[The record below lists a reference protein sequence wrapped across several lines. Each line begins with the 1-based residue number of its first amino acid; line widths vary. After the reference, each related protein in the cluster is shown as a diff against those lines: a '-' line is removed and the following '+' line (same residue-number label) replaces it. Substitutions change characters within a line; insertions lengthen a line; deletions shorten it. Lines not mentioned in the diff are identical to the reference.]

1 MSQNGATKT
10 LAEFAAQ
17 LEYEKIP
24 NNILKYLKLLF
35 LDGIGCCI
43 HGNTLEWTKTLKEV
57 VTNEEDVKECSLIG
71 TNIKTSLLNAVL
83 INSTAGHGFESDDIH
98 RESILHPNSIIV
110 PVAINVSEKIG
121 NTNGKKFLTSVVAGY
136 EVSTRIG
143 SAAGTELLL
152 RGFHPQGTH
161 GTIAAAITAG
171 KLMNFNTKQM
181 TNAIGI
187 AGSLGAGLM
196 AAQEGAMVKRLH
208 SGRAAQAGVLAAELS
223 AKNFTGIQNI
233 VEANYGGF
241 LSSFSGK
248 NDFAR
253 STRNLFKEWECIN
266 TGIKPYASVTSI
278 HSALDCLKNIMEK
291 NNILAK
297 DIKNI
302 KAKIS
307 HPTYVHCAWNYKNH
321 NITSAQMNIYYG
333 LALIA
338 LEGELFVNQF
348 SKDKISSPE
357 ILNFMKKITAE
368 VDPKIEKLG
377 HKFRHMASVEVVTKD
392 NKKYSHTEKYRKG
405 SPENPL
411 TKEQILSKF
420 KSLAAYALDDEKI
433 EILRDKIESIELSN
447 SVNSWLNT
455 N

>member
-1 MSQNGATKT
+1 MNEDGATKS
-10 LAEFAAQ
+10 LAKFAVELEFN
-17 LEYEKIP
+17 KIP
-24 NNILKYLKLLF
+24 KNILNYLKLLF
-35 LDGIGCCI
+35 LDGVGCCV
-43 HGNTLEWTKTLKEV
+43 HGNTLEWTKTLREV
-57 VTNEEDVKECSLIG
+57 VTNKEDINQCSIIG
-71 TNIKTSLLNAVL
+71 TNKKTTLLNAVL

-110 PVAINVSEKIG
+110 PVSINVAEKIG
-121 NTNGKKFLTSVVAGY
+121 NINGKKFLTSVVAGY
-136 EVSTRIG
+136 EVATRIG

-171 KLMNFNTKQM
+171 KLMDFSTDQM
-181 TNAIGI
+181 VHAIGI

-208 SGRAAQAGVLAAELS
+208 SGRAAQAGVLAAQLS

-233 VEANYGGF
+233 VEADYGGF

-248 NDFAR
+248 NDFNR
-253 STRNLFKEWECIN
+253 STRNLYKEWECMN

-278 HSALDCLKNIMEK
+278 HTALDCLKNIMEK
-291 NNILAK
+291 NNISVK
-297 DIKNI
+297 NIKNI

-348 SKDKISSPE
+348 SKDKISNPE

-368 VDPKIEKLG
+368 VDPKIESLG
-377 HKFRHMASVEVVTKD
+377 HEFRHMASIELTTND
-392 NKKYSHTEKYRKG
+392 NKKFSHTEKYRKG

-411 TKEQILSKF
+411 TKDQIISKF
-420 KSLAAYALDDEKI
+420 KTLVAYSYDDTKINTIKEKI
-433 EILRDKIESIELSN
+433 ENIELSN
-447 SVNSWLNT
+447 RIENLID
-455 N
+455 

>member
-1 MSQNGATKT
+1 MNEDGATKS
-10 LAEFAAQ
+10 LAKFAAE
-17 LEYEKIP
+17 LEFNKIP
-24 NNILKYLKLLF
+24 ENILNYLKLLF
-35 LDGIGCCI
+35 LDGVGCCI
-43 HGNTLEWTKTLKEV
+43 HGNTLEWTKTLEEV
-57 VTNEEDVKECSLIG
+57 VTNKENINQCSIIG
-71 TNIKTSLLNAVL
+71 TNKKTTLLNAVL

-98 RESILHPNSIIV
+98 RESILHPNSIVV
-110 PVAINVSEKIG
+110 PVSINIAEKMG
-121 NTNGKKFLTSVVAGY
+121 NINGKKFLTSVVAGY
-136 EVSTRIG
+136 EVATRIG

-171 KLMNFNTKQM
+171 KLMDFSTDQM
-181 TNAIGI
+181 VHAIGI

-208 SGRAAQAGVLAAELS
+208 SGRAAQAGVLAAQLS

-233 VEANYGGF
+233 VEADYGGF

-248 NDFAR
+248 NDFNR
-253 STRNLFKEWECIN
+253 SIRNLHKEWECMN

-278 HSALDCLKNIMEK
+278 HTALDCLKNIMEK
-291 NNILAK
+291 NNISVK
-297 DIKNI
+297 NIKNI

-348 SKDKISSPE
+348 SKDKISNPE

-368 VDPKIEKLG
+368 VDPKIESLG
-377 HKFRHMASVEVVTKD
+377 HEFRHMASIELTTND
-392 NKKYSHTEKYRKG
+392 NKKFNHTEKYRKG

-411 TKEQILSKF
+411 TKDQIISKF
-420 KSLAAYALDDEKI
+420 KSLASYSYDETQINNIREKI
-433 EILRDKIESIELSN
+433 DNIELSN
-447 SVNSWLNT
+447 NIENLIN
-455 N
+455 

>member
-1 MSQNGATKT
+1 MNEDGATKS
-10 LAEFAAQ
+10 LAKFAAE
-17 LEYEKIP
+17 LEFNKIP
-24 NNILKYLKLLF
+24 KNILNYLKLLF
-35 LDGIGCCI
+35 LDGVGCCI
-43 HGNTLEWTKTLKEV
+43 HGNTLEWTKTLEEV
-57 VTNEEDVKECSLIG
+57 VTNKEDYNQCSIIG
-71 TNIKTSLLNAVL
+71 TNKKTTLLNAVL

-98 RESILHPNSIIV
+98 RESILHPNSIVV
-110 PVAINVSEKIG
+110 PVSINVAEKMG
-121 NTNGKKFLTSVVAGY
+121 NINGKKFLTSVVAGY
-136 EVSTRIG
+136 EVATRIG

-171 KLMNFNTKQM
+171 KLMDFSTDQM
-181 TNAIGI
+181 VHAIGI

-208 SGRAAQAGVLAAELS
+208 SGRAAQAGVLAAQLS

-233 VEANYGGF
+233 VEADYGGF

-248 NDFAR
+248 NDFNR
-253 STRNLFKEWECIN
+253 SIRNLYKEWECMN

-278 HSALDCLKNIMEK
+278 HTALDCLKNIMEK
-291 NNILAK
+291 NNISVK
-297 DIKNI
+297 NIKNI

-348 SKDKISSPE
+348 SKDKISNPE

-368 VDPKIEKLG
+368 VDPKIESLG
-377 HKFRHMASVEVVTKD
+377 HEFRHMATVELTTND
-392 NKKYSHTEKYRKG
+392 NKKFNHTEKYRKG

-411 TKEQILSKF
+411 TKDQITSKF
-420 KSLAAYALDDEKI
+420 NSLASYSYDETQINKIKEKI
-433 EILRDKIESIELSN
+433 ENIELSN
-447 SVNSWLNT
+447 NIENLIN
-455 N
+455 

>member
-1 MSQNGATKT
+1 MNEDGATKS
-10 LAEFAAQ
+10 LAKFAAE
-17 LEYEKIP
+17 LEFNKIP
-24 NNILKYLKLLF
+24 ENILNYLKLLF
-35 LDGIGCCI
+35 LDGVGCCI
-43 HGNTLEWTKTLKEV
+43 HGNTLEWTKTLEEV
-57 VTNEEDVKECSLIG
+57 VTNKENINQCSIIG
-71 TNIKTSLLNAVL
+71 TNKKTTLLNAVL

-98 RESILHPNSIIV
+98 RESILHPNSIVV
-110 PVAINVSEKIG
+110 PVSINVAEKMG
-121 NTNGKKFLTSVVAGY
+121 NINGKKFLTSVVAGY
-136 EVSTRIG
+136 EVATRIG

-171 KLMNFNTKQM
+171 KLMDFSTDQM
-181 TNAIGI
+181 VHAIGI

-208 SGRAAQAGVLAAELS
+208 SGRAAQAGVLAAQLS

-233 VEANYGGF
+233 VEADYGGF

-248 NDFAR
+248 NDFNR
-253 STRNLFKEWECIN
+253 SIRNLHKEWECMN

-278 HSALDCLKNIMEK
+278 HTALDCLKNIMEK
-291 NNILAK
+291 NNISVK
-297 DIKNI
+297 NIKNI

-348 SKDKISSPE
+348 SKDKISNPK

-368 VDPKIEKLG
+368 VDPKIESLG
-377 HKFRHMASVEVVTKD
+377 HEFRHMASIELTTND
-392 NKKYSHTEKYRKG
+392 NKKFNHTEKYRKG

-411 TKEQILSKF
+411 TKDQIISKF
-420 KSLAAYALDDEKI
+420 KSLASYSYDETQINNIREKI
-433 EILRDKIESIELSN
+433 DNIELSN
-447 SVNSWLNT
+447 NIENLIN
-455 N
+455 

>member
-1 MSQNGATKT
+1 MNEDGATKT
-10 LAEFAAQ
+10 LAKFAVQ
-17 LEYEKIP
+17 LEFEKIP
-24 NNILKYLKLLF
+24 ENILDYLKLLF
-35 LDGIGCCI
+35 LDGVGCCI
-43 HGNTLEWTKTLKEV
+43 HGNTLQWTKTLRDV
-57 VTNEEDVKECSLIG
+57 VTNKEDIKQCSIIG
-71 TNIKTSLLNAVL
+71 TNKKTTLLNAVL

-110 PVAINVSEKIG
+110 PVSINVAEKIG
-121 NTNGKKFLTSVVAGY
+121 NINGKKFLTSIVAGY
-136 EVSTRIG
+136 EVATRIG

-161 GTIAAAITAG
+161 GTIAATITAG
-171 KLMNFNTKQM
+171 KLMDFNTDQM
-181 TNAIGI
+181 VHAIGI

-208 SGRAAQAGVLAAELS
+208 SGRAAQAGVLAAQLS
-223 AKNFTGIQNI
+223 AKKFTGIQNI
-233 VEANYGGF
+233 VEADYGGF

-248 NDFAR
+248 NDFTR
-253 STRNLFKEWECIN
+253 STRNLYKEWECMN

-278 HSALDCLKNIMEK
+278 HTALDCLKNIMKK

-307 HPTYVHCAWNYKNH
+307 HPTYVHCAWNYENH

-348 SKDKISSPE
+348 SKDKISNPE

-368 VDPKIEKLG
+368 VDPKIESLG
-377 HKFRHMASVEVVTKD
+377 HEFRHMASIELTTDD
-392 NKKYSHTEKYRKG
+392 NKKFNHTEKYRKG

-411 TKEQILSKF
+411 TKDQILSKF
-420 KSLAAYALDDEKI
+420 KSFATYSYDEDKINKIKEKI
-433 EILRDKIESIELSN
+433 ENIELSN
-447 SVNSWLNT
+447 SIENLIN
-455 N
+455 

>member
-1 MSQNGATKT
+1 MNEDGATKS
-10 LAEFAAQ
+10 LAKFAAE
-17 LEYEKIP
+17 LEFNKIP
-24 NNILKYLKLLF
+24 ENILNYLKLLF
-35 LDGIGCCI
+35 LDGVGCCI
-43 HGNTLEWTKTLKEV
+43 HGNTLEWTKTLEEV
-57 VTNEEDVKECSLIG
+57 VTNKEDNNQCSIIG
-71 TNIKTSLLNAVL
+71 THKKTTLLNAVL

-98 RESILHPNSIIV
+98 RESILHPNSIVV
-110 PVAINVSEKIG
+110 PVSINVAEKIG
-121 NTNGKKFLTSVVAGY
+121 NINGKKFLTSVIAGY
-136 EVSTRIG
+136 EVATRIG

-171 KLMNFNTKQM
+171 KLMDLNTDQM
-181 TNAIGI
+181 VHAIGI

-208 SGRAAQAGVLAAELS
+208 SGRAAQAGVLAAQLS

-233 VEANYGGF
+233 VEADYGGF

-248 NDFAR
+248 NDFNR
-253 STRNLFKEWECIN
+253 SIRNLYKEWECMN

-278 HSALDCLKNIMEK
+278 HTALDCLKNIMEK
-291 NNILAK
+291 NNISVK
-297 DIKNI
+297 NIKNI

-348 SKDKISSPE
+348 SKDKISNPE

-368 VDPKIEKLG
+368 VDPKIESLG
-377 HKFRHMASVEVVTKD
+377 HEFRHMASIELTTND
-392 NKKYSHTEKYRKG
+392 NKKFNHTEKYRKG

-411 TKEQILSKF
+411 TKDQIISKF
-420 KSLAAYALDDEKI
+420 KSLASYSYDETQVSKIKEKI
-433 EILRDKIESIELSN
+433 ENIELSN
-447 SVNSWLNT
+447 NIENLIN
-455 N
+455 

>member
-1 MSQNGATKT
+1 MNEDGATKS
-10 LAEFAAQ
+10 LAKFAAE
-17 LEYEKIP
+17 LEFNKIP
-24 NNILKYLKLLF
+24 ENILNYLKLLF
-35 LDGIGCCI
+35 LDGVGCCI
-43 HGNTLEWTKTLKEV
+43 HGNTLEWTKTLEEV
-57 VTNEEDVKECSLIG
+57 VTNKEDYNQCSIIG
-71 TNIKTSLLNAVL
+71 TNKKTTLLNAVL

-98 RESILHPNSIIV
+98 RESILHPNSIVV
-110 PVAINVSEKIG
+110 PVSINVAEKIG
-121 NTNGKKFLTSVVAGY
+121 NINGKKFLTSVVAGY
-136 EVSTRIG
+136 EVATRIG

-171 KLMNFNTKQM
+171 KLMDFSTDQM
-181 TNAIGI
+181 VHAIGI

-208 SGRAAQAGVLAAELS
+208 SGRAAQAGVLAAQLS

-233 VEANYGGF
+233 VEADYGGF

-248 NDFAR
+248 NDFNR
-253 STRNLFKEWECIN
+253 SIRNLYKEWECMN

-278 HSALDCLKNIMEK
+278 HTALDCLKNIMEK
-291 NNILAK
+291 NNISVK
-297 DIKNI
+297 NIKNI

-307 HPTYVHCAWNYKNH
+307 HPTYVHCAWDYKNH

-348 SKDKISSPE
+348 SKDKISNPE

-368 VDPKIEKLG
+368 VDPKIESLG
-377 HKFRHMASVEVVTKD
+377 HEFRHMASIELTTND
-392 NKKYSHTEKYRKG
+392 NKKFNHTEKYRKG

-411 TKEQILSKF
+411 TKDQIISKF
-420 KSLAAYALDDEKI
+420 KSLASYSYDETQVSKIKEKI
-433 EILRDKIESIELSN
+433 ENIELSN
-447 SVNSWLNT
+447 NIENLIN
-455 N
+455 

>member
-1 MSQNGATKT
+1 MNEDGATKS
-10 LAEFAAQ
+10 LAKFAVELEFN
-17 LEYEKIP
+17 KIP
-24 NNILKYLKLLF
+24 ENILNYLKLLF
-35 LDGIGCCI
+35 LDGVGCCV
-43 HGNTLEWTKTLKEV
+43 HGNTLEWTKTLREV
-57 VTNEEDVKECSLIG
+57 VTNKEDINQCSIIG
-71 TNIKTSLLNAVL
+71 TNKKTTLLNAVL

-110 PVAINVSEKIG
+110 PVSINVAEKIG
-121 NTNGKKFLTSVVAGY
+121 NINGKKFLTSVVAGY
-136 EVSTRIG
+136 EVATRIG

-171 KLMNFNTKQM
+171 KLMDFSTDQM
-181 TNAIGI
+181 VHAIGI

-208 SGRAAQAGVLAAELS
+208 SGRAAQAGVLAAQLS

-233 VEANYGGF
+233 VEADYGGF

-248 NDFAR
+248 NDFNR
-253 STRNLFKEWECIN
+253 SIRNLYKEWECMN

-278 HSALDCLKNIMEK
+278 HTALDCLKNIMEK
-291 NNILAK
+291 NNISVK
-297 DIKNI
+297 NIKNI

-348 SKDKISSPE
+348 SKDKISNPE

-368 VDPKIEKLG
+368 VDPKIESLG
-377 HKFRHMASVEVVTKD
+377 HEFRHMASIELTTND
-392 NKKYSHTEKYRKG
+392 NKKFSHTEKYRKG

-411 TKEQILSKF
+411 TKDQIISKF
-420 KSLAAYALDDEKI
+420 KTLVAYSYDDTKINTIKEKI
-433 EILRDKIESIELSN
+433 ENIELSN
-447 SVNSWLNT
+447 RIENLID
-455 N
+455 

>member
-1 MSQNGATKT
+1 MNEDGATKS
-10 LAEFAAQ
+10 LAKFAAE
-17 LEYEKIP
+17 LEFNKIP
-24 NNILKYLKLLF
+24 ENILNYIKLLF
-35 LDGIGCCI
+35 LDGVGCCI
-43 HGNTLEWTKTLKEV
+43 HGNTLEWTKILEEV
-57 VTNEEDVKECSLIG
+57 VTNKKDYNQCSIIG
-71 TNIKTSLLNAVL
+71 TNKKTTLLNAVL

-98 RESILHPNSIIV
+98 RESILHPNSIVV
-110 PVAINVSEKIG
+110 PVSINVAEKMG
-121 NTNGKKFLTSVVAGY
+121 NINGKKFLTSVVAGY
-136 EVSTRIG
+136 EVATRIG

-171 KLMNFNTKQM
+171 KLMDFSTDQM
-181 TNAIGI
+181 VHAIGI

-208 SGRAAQAGVLAAELS
+208 SGRAAQAGVLAAQLS

-233 VEANYGGF
+233 VEADYGGF

-248 NDFAR
+248 NDFNR
-253 STRNLFKEWECIN
+253 SIRNLHKEWECMN

-278 HSALDCLKNIMEK
+278 HTALDCLKNIMEK
-291 NNILAK
+291 NNISVK
-297 DIKNI
+297 NIKNI

-348 SKDKISSPE
+348 SKDKISNPE

-368 VDPKIEKLG
+368 VDPKIESLG
-377 HKFRHMASVEVVTKD
+377 HEFRHMASIELTTND
-392 NKKYSHTEKYRKG
+392 NKKFNHTEKYRKG

-411 TKEQILSKF
+411 TKDQIISKF
-420 KSLAAYALDDEKI
+420 KSLASYSYDETQVSKIKEKI
-433 EILRDKIESIELSN
+433 ENIELSN
-447 SVNSWLNT
+447 NIENLIN
-455 N
+455 

>member
-1 MSQNGATKT
+1 MNEDGATKS
-10 LAEFAAQ
+10 LAKFAAE
-17 LEYEKIP
+17 LEFNKIP
-24 NNILKYLKLLF
+24 ENILNYLKLLF
-35 LDGIGCCI
+35 LDGVGCCI
-43 HGNTLEWTKTLKEV
+43 HGNTLEWTKTLEEV
-57 VTNEEDVKECSLIG
+57 VTNKEDYNQCSIIG
-71 TNIKTSLLNAVL
+71 TNKKTTLLNAVL

-98 RESILHPNSIIV
+98 RESILHPNSIVV
-110 PVAINVSEKIG
+110 PVSINVAEKIG
-121 NTNGKKFLTSVVAGY
+121 NINGKKFLTSVVAGY
-136 EVSTRIG
+136 EVATRIG

-171 KLMNFNTKQM
+171 KLMDFSTDQM
-181 TNAIGI
+181 VHAIGI

-208 SGRAAQAGVLAAELS
+208 SGRAAQAGVLAAQLS

-233 VEANYGGF
+233 VEADYGGF

-248 NDFAR
+248 NDFNR
-253 STRNLFKEWECIN
+253 SIRNLYKEWECMN

-278 HSALDCLKNIMEK
+278 HTALDCLKNIMKK
-291 NNILAK
+291 NNISVK
-297 DIKNI
+297 NIKNI

-348 SKDKISSPE
+348 SKDKISNPK

-368 VDPKIEKLG
+368 VDPKIESLG
-377 HKFRHMASVEVVTKD
+377 HEFRHMASIELTTND
-392 NKKYSHTEKYRKG
+392 NKKFNHTEKYRKG

-411 TKEQILSKF
+411 TKDQIISKF
-420 KSLAAYALDDEKI
+420 KSLASYSYDKTQVSKIKEKI
-433 EILRDKIESIELSN
+433 ENIELSN
-447 SVNSWLNT
+447 NIENLIN
-455 N
+455 

>member
-1 MSQNGATKT
+1 MNEDGATKS
-10 LAEFAAQ
+10 LAKFAAE
-17 LEYEKIP
+17 LEFNKIP
-24 NNILKYLKLLF
+24 ENILNYLKLLF
-35 LDGIGCCI
+35 LDGVGCCI
-43 HGNTLEWTKTLKEV
+43 HGNTLEWTKTLEEV
-57 VTNEEDVKECSLIG
+57 VTNKEDNNQCSIIG
-71 TNIKTSLLNAVL
+71 THKKTTLLNAVL

-98 RESILHPNSIIV
+98 RESILHPNSIVV
-110 PVAINVSEKIG
+110 PVSINVAEKIG
-121 NTNGKKFLTSVVAGY
+121 NINGKKFLTSVVAGY
-136 EVSTRIG
+136 EVATRIG

-171 KLMNFNTKQM
+171 KLMDFSTDQM
-181 TNAIGI
+181 VHAIGI

-208 SGRAAQAGVLAAELS
+208 SGRAAQAGVLAAQLS

-233 VEANYGGF
+233 VEADYGGF

-248 NDFAR
+248 NDFNR
-253 STRNLFKEWECIN
+253 SIRSLYKEWECMN

-278 HSALDCLKNIMEK
+278 HTALDCLKNIMEK
-291 NNILAK
+291 NNISVK
-297 DIKNI
+297 NIKNI

-348 SKDKISSPE
+348 SKDKISNPE

-368 VDPKIEKLG
+368 VDPKIESLG
-377 HKFRHMASVEVVTKD
+377 HEFRHMASIELTTND
-392 NKKYSHTEKYRKG
+392 NKKFNHTEKYRKG

-411 TKEQILSKF
+411 TKDQIISKF
-420 KSLAAYALDDEKI
+420 KSLASYSYDETQVSKIKEKI
-433 EILRDKIESIELSN
+433 ENIELSN
-447 SVNSWLNT
+447 NIENLIN
-455 N
+455 

>member
-1 MSQNGATKT
+1 MNEDGATKS
-10 LAEFAAQ
+10 LAKFAAE
-17 LEYEKIP
+17 LEFNKIP
-24 NNILKYLKLLF
+24 ENILNYLKLLF
-35 LDGIGCCI
+35 LDGVGCCI
-43 HGNTLEWTKTLKEV
+43 HGNTLEWTKTLREV
-57 VTNEEDVKECSLIG
+57 VTNKEDINQCSIIG
-71 TNIKTSLLNAVL
+71 TNKKTTLLNAVL

-110 PVAINVSEKIG
+110 PVSINVAEKIG
-121 NTNGKKFLTSVVAGY
+121 NINGKKFLTSVVAGY
-136 EVSTRIG
+136 EVATRIG

-171 KLMNFNTKQM
+171 KLLDFSTAQM
-181 TNAIGI
+181 VHAIGI

-208 SGRAAQAGVLAAELS
+208 SGRAAQAGVLAAQLS

-233 VEANYGGF
+233 VEADYGGF

-248 NDFAR
+248 NDFNR
-253 STRNLFKEWECIN
+253 SIRNLYKEWECMN

-278 HSALDCLKNIMEK
+278 HTALDCLKNIMEK
-291 NNILAK
+291 NNISVK
-297 DIKNI
+297 NIKNI

-348 SKDKISSPE
+348 SKDKISNPE
-357 ILNFMKKITAE
+357 ILNFIKKITAE
-368 VDPKIEKLG
+368 VDPKIESLG
-377 HKFRHMASVEVVTKD
+377 HEFRHMASIELTTND
-392 NKKYSHTEKYRKG
+392 NKKFNHTEKYRKG

-411 TKEQILSKF
+411 TKDQIISKF
-420 KSLAAYALDDEKI
+420 KSLASYSYDKTKINKIKEKL
-433 EILRDKIESIELSN
+433 ENIELSN
-447 SVNSWLNT
+447 NIENLIN
-455 N
+455 

>member
-1 MSQNGATKT
+1 MNEDGATKS
-10 LAEFAAQ
+10 LAKFAAE
-17 LEYEKIP
+17 LEFNKIP
-24 NNILKYLKLLF
+24 ENILNYLKLLF
-35 LDGIGCCI
+35 LDGVGCCI
-43 HGNTLEWTKTLKEV
+43 HGNTLEWTKTLEEV
-57 VTNEEDVKECSLIG
+57 VTNKEDNNQCSIIG
-71 TNIKTSLLNAVL
+71 THKKTTLLNAVL

-98 RESILHPNSIIV
+98 RESILHPNSIVV
-110 PVAINVSEKIG
+110 PVSINVAEKIG
-121 NTNGKKFLTSVVAGY
+121 NINGKKFLTSVVAGY
-136 EVSTRIG
+136 EVATRIG

-171 KLMNFNTKQM
+171 KLMDLNTDQM
-181 TNAIGI
+181 VHAIGI

-208 SGRAAQAGVLAAELS
+208 SGRAAQAGVLAAQLS

-233 VEANYGGF
+233 VEADYGGF

-248 NDFAR
+248 NDFNR
-253 STRNLFKEWECIN
+253 SIRNLYKEWECMN

-278 HSALDCLKNIMEK
+278 HTALDCLKNIMEK
-291 NNILAK
+291 NNISVK
-297 DIKNI
+297 NIKNI

-307 HPTYVHCAWNYKNH
+307 HPTYVHCAWDYKNH

-348 SKDKISSPE
+348 SKDKISNPE

-368 VDPKIEKLG
+368 VDPKIESLG
-377 HKFRHMASVEVVTKD
+377 HEFRHMASIELTTND
-392 NKKYSHTEKYRKG
+392 NKRFNHTEKYRKG

-411 TKEQILSKF
+411 TKDQIISKF
-420 KSLAAYALDDEKI
+420 KSLASYSYDETQVSKIKEKI
-433 EILRDKIESIELSN
+433 ENIELSN
-447 SVNSWLNT
+447 NIENLIN
-455 N
+455 

>member
-1 MSQNGATKT
+1 MNEDGATKT
-10 LAEFAAQ
+10 LAKFAVQ
-17 LEYEKIP
+17 LEFEKIP
-24 NNILKYLKLLF
+24 ENILDYLKLLF
-35 LDGIGCCI
+35 LDGVGCCI
-43 HGNTLEWTKTLKEV
+43 HGNTLQWTKTLRDV
-57 VTNEEDVKECSLIG
+57 VTNKEDIKQCSIIG
-71 TNIKTSLLNAVL
+71 TNKKTTLLNAVL

-110 PVAINVSEKIG
+110 PVSINVAEKIG
-121 NTNGKKFLTSVVAGY
+121 NINGKKFLTSIVAGY
-136 EVSTRIG
+136 EVATRIG

-161 GTIAAAITAG
+161 GTIAATITAG
-171 KLMNFNTKQM
+171 KLMDFNTDQM
-181 TNAIGI
+181 VHAIGI

-208 SGRAAQAGVLAAELS
+208 SGRAAQAGVLAAQLS
-223 AKNFTGIQNI
+223 AKKFTGIQNI
-233 VEANYGGF
+233 VEADYGGF

-248 NDFAR
+248 NDFTR
-253 STRNLFKEWECIN
+253 STRNLYKEWECMN

-278 HSALDCLKNIMEK
+278 HTALDCLKNIMKK

-307 HPTYVHCAWNYKNH
+307 HPTYVHCAWNYENH

-348 SKDKISSPE
+348 SKDKISNPE

-368 VDPKIEKLG
+368 VDPKIESLG
-377 HKFRHMASVEVVTKD
+377 HEFRHMASIELTTDD
-392 NKKYSHTEKYRKG
+392 NKKFNHTEKYRKG

-411 TKEQILSKF
+411 TKDQILAKF
-420 KSLAAYALDDEKI
+420 KSFATYSYDEDKINKIKEKI
-433 EILRDKIESIELSN
+433 ENIELSN
-447 SVNSWLNT
+447 SIENLIS
-455 N
+455 

>member
-1 MSQNGATKT
+1 MNEDGATKS
-10 LAEFAAQ
+10 LAKFAAE
-17 LEYEKIP
+17 LEFNKIP
-24 NNILKYLKLLF
+24 KNILNYLKLLF
-35 LDGIGCCI
+35 LDGVGCCI
-43 HGNTLEWTKTLKEV
+43 HGNTLEWTKTLEEV
-57 VTNEEDVKECSLIG
+57 VTNKEDNNQCSIIG
-71 TNIKTSLLNAVL
+71 THKKTTLLNAVL

-98 RESILHPNSIIV
+98 RESILHPNSIVV
-110 PVAINVSEKIG
+110 PVSINVAEKIG
-121 NTNGKKFLTSVVAGY
+121 NINGKKFLTSVVAGY
-136 EVSTRIG
+136 EVATRIG

-171 KLMNFNTKQM
+171 KLMDLNTDQM
-181 TNAIGI
+181 VHAIGI

-208 SGRAAQAGVLAAELS
+208 SGRAAQAGVLAAQLS

-233 VEANYGGF
+233 VEADYGGF

-248 NDFAR
+248 NDFNR
-253 STRNLFKEWECIN
+253 SIRSLYKEWECMN

-278 HSALDCLKNIMEK
+278 HTALDCLKNIMEK
-291 NNILAK
+291 NNISVK
-297 DIKNI
+297 NIKNI

-348 SKDKISSPE
+348 SKDKISNPE

-368 VDPKIEKLG
+368 VDPKIESLG
-377 HKFRHMASVEVVTKD
+377 HEFRHMATVELTTND
-392 NKKYSHTEKYRKG
+392 NKKFNHTEKYRKG

-411 TKEQILSKF
+411 TKDQIISKF
-420 KSLAAYALDDEKI
+420 KSLASYSYDETQVSKIKEKI
-433 EILRDKIESIELSN
+433 ENIELSN
-447 SVNSWLNT
+447 NIENLIN
-455 N
+455 

>member
-1 MSQNGATKT
+1 MNEDGATKS
-10 LAEFAAQ
+10 LAKFAAE
-17 LEYEKIP
+17 LEFNKIP
-24 NNILKYLKLLF
+24 ENILNYLKLLF
-35 LDGIGCCI
+35 LDGVGCCI
-43 HGNTLEWTKTLKEV
+43 HGNTLEWTKTLEEV
-57 VTNEEDVKECSLIG
+57 VTNKEDYNQCSIIG
-71 TNIKTSLLNAVL
+71 TNKKTTLLNAVL

-98 RESILHPNSIIV
+98 RESILHPNSIVV
-110 PVAINVSEKIG
+110 PVSINVAEKMG
-121 NTNGKKFLTSVVAGY
+121 NINGKKFLTSVVAGY
-136 EVSTRIG
+136 EVATRIG

-171 KLMNFNTKQM
+171 KLMDFSTDQM
-181 TNAIGI
+181 VHAIGI

-208 SGRAAQAGVLAAELS
+208 SGRAAQAGVLAAQLS

-233 VEANYGGF
+233 VEADYGGF

-248 NDFAR
+248 NDFNR
-253 STRNLFKEWECIN
+253 SIRNLYKEWECMN

-278 HSALDCLKNIMEK
+278 HTALDCLKNIMEK
-291 NNILAK
+291 NNISVK
-297 DIKNI
+297 NIKNI

-348 SKDKISSPE
+348 SKDKISNPK

-368 VDPKIEKLG
+368 VDPKIESLG
-377 HKFRHMASVEVVTKD
+377 HEFRHMASIELTTND
-392 NKKYSHTEKYRKG
+392 NKKFNHTEKYRKG

-411 TKEQILSKF
+411 TKDQIISKF
-420 KSLAAYALDDEKI
+420 KSLASYSYDKTQVNKIKEKI
-433 EILRDKIESIELSN
+433 ENIELSN
-447 SVNSWLNT
+447 NIENLIN
-455 N
+455 

>member
-1 MSQNGATKT
+1 MNEDGATKS
-10 LAEFAAQ
+10 LAKFAAE
-17 LEYEKIP
+17 LEFNKIP
-24 NNILKYLKLLF
+24 ENILNYLKLLF
-35 LDGIGCCI
+35 LDGVGCCI
-43 HGNTLEWTKTLKEV
+43 HGNTLEWTKTLEEV
-57 VTNEEDVKECSLIG
+57 VTNKEDINQCSIIG
-71 TNIKTSLLNAVL
+71 TNKKTTLLNAVL

-98 RESILHPNSIIV
+98 RESILHPNSIVV
-110 PVAINVSEKIG
+110 PVSINIAEKMG
-121 NTNGKKFLTSVVAGY
+121 NINGKKFLTSVVAGY
-136 EVSTRIG
+136 EVATRIG

-171 KLMNFNTKQM
+171 KLMDFSTDQM
-181 TNAIGI
+181 VHAIGI

-208 SGRAAQAGVLAAELS
+208 SGRAAQAGVLAAQLS

-233 VEANYGGF
+233 VEADYGGF

-248 NDFAR
+248 NDFNR
-253 STRNLFKEWECIN
+253 SIRNLYKEWECMN

-278 HSALDCLKNIMEK
+278 HTALDCLKNIMEK
-291 NNILAK
+291 NNISVK
-297 DIKNI
+297 NIKNI

-348 SKDKISSPE
+348 SKDKISNPE

-368 VDPKIEKLG
+368 VDPKIESLG
-377 HKFRHMASVEVVTKD
+377 HEFRHMASIELTTND
-392 NKKYSHTEKYRKG
+392 NKKFNHTEKYRKG

-411 TKEQILSKF
+411 TKDQIISKF
-420 KSLAAYALDDEKI
+420 NSLASYSYDETQINKIKEKI
-433 EILRDKIESIELSN
+433 ENIELSN
-447 SVNSWLNT
+447 NIENLIN
-455 N
+455 

>member
-1 MSQNGATKT
+1 MNEDGATKS
-10 LAEFAAQ
+10 LAKFAAE
-17 LEYEKIP
+17 LEFNKIP
-24 NNILKYLKLLF
+24 ENILNYLKLLF
-35 LDGIGCCI
+35 LDGVGCCI
-43 HGNTLEWTKTLKEV
+43 HGNTLEWTKTLEEV
-57 VTNEEDVKECSLIG
+57 VTNKEDNNQCSIIG
-71 TNIKTSLLNAVL
+71 TNKKTTLLNAVL

-98 RESILHPNSIIV
+98 RESILHPNSIVV
-110 PVAINVSEKIG
+110 PVSINVAEKMG
-121 NTNGKKFLTSVVAGY
+121 NINGKKFLTSVVAGY
-136 EVSTRIG
+136 EVATRIG

-171 KLMNFNTKQM
+171 KLMDLNTDQM
-181 TNAIGI
+181 VHAIGI

-208 SGRAAQAGVLAAELS
+208 SGRAAQAGVLAAQLS

-233 VEANYGGF
+233 VEADYGGF

-248 NDFAR
+248 NDFNR
-253 STRNLFKEWECIN
+253 SIRNLYKEWECMN

-278 HSALDCLKNIMEK
+278 HTALDCLKNIMEK
-291 NNILAK
+291 NNISVK
-297 DIKNI
+297 NIKNI

-348 SKDKISSPE
+348 SKDRISNPE

-368 VDPKIEKLG
+368 VDPKIESLG
-377 HKFRHMASVEVVTKD
+377 HEFRHMASIELTTND
-392 NKKYSHTEKYRKG
+392 NKKFNHTEKYRKG

-411 TKEQILSKF
+411 TKDQIISKF
-420 KSLAAYALDDEKI
+420 KSLASYSYDETQVSKIKEKI
-433 EILRDKIESIELSN
+433 ENIELSN
-447 SVNSWLNT
+447 NIENLIN
-455 N
+455 

>member
-1 MSQNGATKT
+1 MNEDGATKS
-10 LAEFAAQ
+10 LAKFAAE
-17 LEYEKIP
+17 LEFNKIP
-24 NNILKYLKLLF
+24 ENILNYLKLLF
-35 LDGIGCCI
+35 LDGVGCCI
-43 HGNTLEWTKTLKEV
+43 HGNTLEWTKTLEEV
-57 VTNEEDVKECSLIG
+57 VTNKEDYNQCSIIG
-71 TNIKTSLLNAVL
+71 TNKKTTLLNAVL

-98 RESILHPNSIIV
+98 RESILHPNSIVV
-110 PVAINVSEKIG
+110 PVSINVAEKMG
-121 NTNGKKFLTSVVAGY
+121 NINGKKFLTSVVAGY
-136 EVSTRIG
+136 EVATRIG

-171 KLMNFNTKQM
+171 KLMDFSTDQM
-181 TNAIGI
+181 VHAIGI

-208 SGRAAQAGVLAAELS
+208 SGRAAQAGVLAAQLS

-233 VEANYGGF
+233 IEADYGGF

-248 NDFAR
+248 NDFNR
-253 STRNLFKEWECIN
+253 SIRNLYKEWECMN

-278 HSALDCLKNIMEK
+278 HTALDCLKNIMEK
-291 NNILAK
+291 NNISVK
-297 DIKNI
+297 NIKNI

-348 SKDKISSPE
+348 SKDKISNPE

-368 VDPKIEKLG
+368 VDPKIESLG
-377 HKFRHMASVEVVTKD
+377 HEFRHMASIELTTND
-392 NKKYSHTEKYRKG
+392 NKKFNHTEKYRKG

-411 TKEQILSKF
+411 TKDQIISKF
-420 KSLAAYALDDEKI
+420 KSLASYSYDENQVSKIKEKI
-433 EILRDKIESIELSN
+433 ENIELSN
-447 SVNSWLNT
+447 NIENLIN
-455 N
+455 

>member
-1 MSQNGATKT
+1 MNEDGATKS
-10 LAEFAAQ
+10 LAKFAAE
-17 LEYEKIP
+17 LEFNKIP
-24 NNILKYLKLLF
+24 ENILNYLKLLF
-35 LDGIGCCI
+35 LDGVGCCI
-43 HGNTLEWTKTLKEV
+43 HGNTLEWTKTLEEV
-57 VTNEEDVKECSLIG
+57 VTNKEDYNQCSIIG
-71 TNIKTSLLNAVL
+71 TNKKTTLLNAVL

-98 RESILHPNSIIV
+98 RESILHPNSIVV
-110 PVAINVSEKIG
+110 PVSINVAEKIG
-121 NTNGKKFLTSVVAGY
+121 NINGKKFLTSVVAGY
-136 EVSTRIG
+136 EVATRIG

-171 KLMNFNTKQM
+171 KLMDLNTDQM
-181 TNAIGI
+181 VHAIGI

-208 SGRAAQAGVLAAELS
+208 SGRAAQAGVLAAQLS

-233 VEANYGGF
+233 VEADYGGF

-248 NDFAR
+248 NDFNR
-253 STRNLFKEWECIN
+253 SIRNLYKEWECMN

-278 HSALDCLKNIMEK
+278 HTALDCLKNIMEK
-291 NNILAK
+291 NNISVK
-297 DIKNI
+297 NIKNI

-348 SKDKISSPE
+348 SKDKISNPE

-368 VDPKIEKLG
+368 VDPKIESLG
-377 HKFRHMASVEVVTKD
+377 HEFRHMASIELTTND
-392 NKKYSHTEKYRKG
+392 NKKFNHTEKYRKG

-411 TKEQILSKF
+411 TKDQIISKF
-420 KSLAAYALDDEKI
+420 KSLASYSYDETQVSKIKEKI
-433 EILRDKIESIELSN
+433 ENIELSN
-447 SVNSWLNT
+447 NIENLIN
-455 N
+455 

>member
-1 MSQNGATKT
+1 MNEDGATKS
-10 LAEFAAQ
+10 LAKFAAE
-17 LEYEKIP
+17 LEFNKIP
-24 NNILKYLKLLF
+24 ENILNYLKLLF

-43 HGNTLEWTKTLKEV
+43 HGNTLEWTKILEEV
-57 VTNEEDVKECSLIG
+57 VTNKEDNNQCSIIG
-71 TNIKTSLLNAVL
+71 TNKKTTLLNAVL

-98 RESILHPNSIIV
+98 RESILHPNSIVV
-110 PVAINVSEKIG
+110 PVSINVAEKIG
-121 NTNGKKFLTSVVAGY
+121 NINGKKFLTSVVAGY
-136 EVSTRIG
+136 EVATRIG

-171 KLMNFNTKQM
+171 KLMDFSTDQM
-181 TNAIGI
+181 VHAIGI

-208 SGRAAQAGVLAAELS
+208 SGRAAQAGVLAAQLS

-233 VEANYGGF
+233 VEADYGGF

-248 NDFAR
+248 NDFNR
-253 STRNLFKEWECIN
+253 SIRNLHKEWECMN

-278 HSALDCLKNIMEK
+278 HTALDCLKNIMEK
-291 NNILAK
+291 NNISVK
-297 DIKNI
+297 NIKNI

-348 SKDKISSPE
+348 SKDKISNPE

-368 VDPKIEKLG
+368 VDPKIESLG
-377 HKFRHMASVEVVTKD
+377 HEFRHMASIELTTND
-392 NKKYSHTEKYRKG
+392 NKKFSHTEKYRKG

-411 TKEQILSKF
+411 TKDQIISKF
-420 KSLAAYALDDEKI
+420 KSLHHTLTMKLRSIRLKKI
-433 EILRDKIESIELSN
+433 ENRIIE
-447 SVNSWLNT
+447 
-455 N
+455 

>member
-1 MSQNGATKT
+1 MNEDGATKS
-10 LAEFAAQ
+10 LAKFAAE
-17 LEYEKIP
+17 LEFNKIP
-24 NNILKYLKLLF
+24 ENILNYLKLLF
-35 LDGIGCCI
+35 LDGVGCCI
-43 HGNTLEWTKTLKEV
+43 HGNTLEWTKTLEEV
-57 VTNEEDVKECSLIG
+57 VTNKEDYNQCSIIG
-71 TNIKTSLLNAVL
+71 TNKKTTLLNAVL

-110 PVAINVSEKIG
+110 PVSINVAEKIG
-121 NTNGKKFLTSVVAGY
+121 NINGKKFLTSVVAGY
-136 EVSTRIG
+136 EVATRIG

-171 KLMNFNTKQM
+171 KLMDFSTDQM
-181 TNAIGI
+181 VHAIGI

-208 SGRAAQAGVLAAELS
+208 SGRAAQAGVLAAQLS

-233 VEANYGGF
+233 VEADYGGF

-248 NDFAR
+248 NDFNR
-253 STRNLFKEWECIN
+253 SIRNLHKEWECMN

-278 HSALDCLKNIMEK
+278 HTALDCLKNIMEK
-291 NNILAK
+291 NNISVK
-297 DIKNI
+297 NIKNI

-348 SKDKISSPE
+348 SKDKISNPE

-368 VDPKIEKLG
+368 VDPKIESLG
-377 HKFRHMASVEVVTKD
+377 HEFRHMASIELTTND
-392 NKKYSHTEKYRKG
+392 NKKFNHTEKYRKG

-411 TKEQILSKF
+411 TKDQIISKF
-420 KSLAAYALDDEKI
+420 KSLASYSYDETQVSKIKEKI
-433 EILRDKIESIELSN
+433 DNIELSN
-447 SVNSWLNT
+447 NIENLIN
-455 N
+455 

>member
-1 MSQNGATKT
+1 MNEDGATKS
-10 LAEFAAQ
+10 LAKFAAE
-17 LEYEKIP
+17 LEFNKIP
-24 NNILKYLKLLF
+24 ENILNYLKLLF
-35 LDGIGCCI
+35 LDGVGCCI
-43 HGNTLEWTKTLKEV
+43 HGNTLEWTKTLEEV
-57 VTNEEDVKECSLIG
+57 VTNKEDYNQCSIIG
-71 TNIKTSLLNAVL
+71 TNKKTTLLNAVL

-98 RESILHPNSIIV
+98 RESILHPNSIVV
-110 PVAINVSEKIG
+110 PVSINVAEKMG
-121 NTNGKKFLTSVVAGY
+121 NINGKKFLTSVVAGY
-136 EVSTRIG
+136 EVATRIG

-171 KLMNFNTKQM
+171 KLMDFSTDQM
-181 TNAIGI
+181 VHAIGI

-208 SGRAAQAGVLAAELS
+208 SGRAAQAGVLAAQLS

-233 VEANYGGF
+233 VEADYGGF

-248 NDFAR
+248 NDFNR
-253 STRNLFKEWECIN
+253 SIRNLYKEWECMN

-278 HSALDCLKNIMEK
+278 HTALDCLKNIMEK
-291 NNILAK
+291 NNISVK
-297 DIKNI
+297 NIKNI

-348 SKDKISSPE
+348 SKDKISNPE

-368 VDPKIEKLG
+368 VDPKIESLG
-377 HKFRHMASVEVVTKD
+377 HEFRHMATVELTTND
-392 NKKYSHTEKYRKG
+392 NKKFNHTEKYRKG

-411 TKEQILSKF
+411 TKDQIISKF
-420 KSLAAYALDDEKI
+420 KSLASYSYDETQVSKIKEKI
-433 EILRDKIESIELSN
+433 ENIELSN
-447 SVNSWLNT
+447 NIENLIN
-455 N
+455 

>member
-1 MSQNGATKT
+1 MNEDGATKS
-10 LAEFAAQ
+10 LAKFAAE
-17 LEYEKIP
+17 LEFNKIP
-24 NNILKYLKLLF
+24 ENILNYLKLLF
-35 LDGIGCCI
+35 LDGVGCCI
-43 HGNTLEWTKTLKEV
+43 HGNTLEWTKTLEEV
-57 VTNEEDVKECSLIG
+57 VTNKEDINQCSIIG
-71 TNIKTSLLNAVL
+71 TNKKTTLLNAVL

-98 RESILHPNSIIV
+98 RESILHPNSIVV
-110 PVAINVSEKIG
+110 PVSINIAEKMG
-121 NTNGKKFLTSVVAGY
+121 NINGKKFLTSVVAGY
-136 EVSTRIG
+136 EVATRIG

-171 KLMNFNTKQM
+171 KLMDFSTDQM
-181 TNAIGI
+181 VHAIGI

-208 SGRAAQAGVLAAELS
+208 SGRAAQAGVLAAQLS

-233 VEANYGGF
+233 VEADYGGF

-248 NDFAR
+248 NDFNR
-253 STRNLFKEWECIN
+253 SIRNLYKEWECMN

-278 HSALDCLKNIMEK
+278 HTALDCLKNIMEK
-291 NNILAK
+291 NNISVK
-297 DIKNI
+297 NIKNI

-348 SKDKISSPE
+348 SKDKISNPE

-368 VDPKIEKLG
+368 VDPKIESLG
-377 HKFRHMASVEVVTKD
+377 HEFRHMASIELTTND
-392 NKKYSHTEKYRKG
+392 NKKFNHTEKYRKG

-411 TKEQILSKF
+411 TKDQIISKF
-420 KSLAAYALDDEKI
+420 KSLASYSYDETQINNIREKI
-433 EILRDKIESIELSN
+433 DNIELSN
-447 SVNSWLNT
+447 NIENLIN
-455 N
+455 

>member
-1 MSQNGATKT
+1 MNEDGATKT
-10 LAEFAAQ
+10 LAKFAAE
-17 LEYEKIP
+17 LEFNKIP
-24 NNILKYLKLLF
+24 ENILNYLKLLF
-35 LDGIGCCI
+35 LDGVGCCI
-43 HGNTLEWTKTLKEV
+43 HGNTLEWTKILEEV
-57 VTNEEDVKECSLIG
+57 VTNKEDYNQCSIIG
-71 TNIKTSLLNAVL
+71 TNKKTTLLNAVL

-98 RESILHPNSIIV
+98 RESILHPNSIVV
-110 PVAINVSEKIG
+110 PVSINVAEKMG
-121 NTNGKKFLTSVVAGY
+121 NINGKKFLTSVVAGY
-136 EVSTRIG
+136 EVATRIG

-171 KLMNFNTKQM
+171 KLMDFSTDQM
-181 TNAIGI
+181 VHAIGI

-208 SGRAAQAGVLAAELS
+208 SGRAAQAGVLAAQLS

-233 VEANYGGF
+233 VEADYGGF

-248 NDFAR
+248 NDFNR
-253 STRNLFKEWECIN
+253 SIRNLYKEWECMN

-278 HSALDCLKNIMEK
+278 HTALDCLKNIMKK
-291 NNILAK
+291 NNISVK
-297 DIKNI
+297 NIKNI

-348 SKDKISSPE
+348 SKDKISNPE

-368 VDPKIEKLG
+368 VDPKIESLG
-377 HKFRHMASVEVVTKD
+377 HEFRHMASIELTTND
-392 NKKYSHTEKYRKG
+392 NKKFNHTEKYRKG

-411 TKEQILSKF
+411 TKDQIISKF
-420 KSLAAYALDDEKI
+420 KSLASYSYDETQVSKIKEKI
-433 EILRDKIESIELSN
+433 ENIELSN
-447 SVNSWLNT
+447 NIENLIN
-455 N
+455 

>member
-1 MSQNGATKT
+1 MNEDGATKS
-10 LAEFAAQ
+10 LAKFAAE
-17 LEYEKIP
+17 LEFNKIP
-24 NNILKYLKLLF
+24 ENILNYLKLLF
-35 LDGIGCCI
+35 LDGVGCCI
-43 HGNTLEWTKTLKEV
+43 HGNTLEWTKTLEEV
-57 VTNEEDVKECSLIG
+57 VTNKEDYNQCSIIG
-71 TNIKTSLLNAVL
+71 TNKKTTLLNAVL

-98 RESILHPNSIIV
+98 RESILHPNSIVV
-110 PVAINVSEKIG
+110 PVSINVAEKMG
-121 NTNGKKFLTSVVAGY
+121 NINGKKFLTSVVAGY
-136 EVSTRIG
+136 EVATRIG

-171 KLMNFNTKQM
+171 KLMDFSTDQM
-181 TNAIGI
+181 VHAIGI

-208 SGRAAQAGVLAAELS
+208 SGRAAQAGVLAAQLS

-233 VEANYGGF
+233 VEADYGGF

-248 NDFAR
+248 NDFNR
-253 STRNLFKEWECIN
+253 SIRNLYKEWECMN

-278 HSALDCLKNIMEK
+278 HTALDCLKNIMEK
-291 NNILAK
+291 NNISVK
-297 DIKNI
+297 NIKNI

-348 SKDKISSPE
+348 SKDKISNPE

-368 VDPKIEKLG
+368 VDPKIESLG
-377 HKFRHMASVEVVTKD
+377 HEFRHMASIELTTND
-392 NKKYSHTEKYRKG
+392 NKKFNHTEKYRKG

-411 TKEQILSKF
+411 TKDQIISKF
-420 KSLAAYALDDEKI
+420 KSLASYSYDETQVSKIKEKI
-433 EILRDKIESIELSN
+433 DNIELSN
-447 SVNSWLNT
+447 NIENLIN
-455 N
+455 

>member
-1 MSQNGATKT
+1 MNEDGATKS
-10 LAEFAAQ
+10 LAKFAAE
-17 LEYEKIP
+17 LEFNKIP
-24 NNILKYLKLLF
+24 KNILNYLKLLF
-35 LDGIGCCI
+35 LDGVGCCI
-43 HGNTLEWTKTLKEV
+43 HGNTLEWTKTLEEV
-57 VTNEEDVKECSLIG
+57 VTNKEDYNQCSIIG
-71 TNIKTSLLNAVL
+71 TNKKTTLLNAVL

-98 RESILHPNSIIV
+98 RESILHPNSIVV
-110 PVAINVSEKIG
+110 PVSINVAEKMG
-121 NTNGKKFLTSVVAGY
+121 NINGKKFLTSVVAGY
-136 EVSTRIG
+136 EVATRIG

-171 KLMNFNTKQM
+171 KLMDFSTDQM
-181 TNAIGI
+181 VHAIGI

-208 SGRAAQAGVLAAELS
+208 SGRAAQAGVLAAQLS

-233 VEANYGGF
+233 VEADYGGF

-248 NDFAR
+248 NDFNR
-253 STRNLFKEWECIN
+253 SIRNLYKEWECMN

-278 HSALDCLKNIMEK
+278 HTALDCLKNIMEK
-291 NNILAK
+291 NNISVK
-297 DIKNI
+297 NIKNI

-348 SKDKISSPE
+348 SKDKISNPE

-368 VDPKIEKLG
+368 VDPKIESLG
-377 HKFRHMASVEVVTKD
+377 HEFRHMATVELTTND
-392 NKKYSHTEKYRKG
+392 NKKFNHTEKYRKG

-411 TKEQILSKF
+411 TKDQIISKF
-420 KSLAAYALDDEKI
+420 NSLASYSYDETQINKIKEKI
-433 EILRDKIESIELSN
+433 ENIELSN
-447 SVNSWLNT
+447 NIENLIN
-455 N
+455 

>member
-1 MSQNGATKT
+1 MNEDGATKS
-10 LAEFAAQ
+10 LAKFAAE
-17 LEYEKIP
+17 LEFNKIP
-24 NNILKYLKLLF
+24 ENILNYLKLLF
-35 LDGIGCCI
+35 LDGVGCCI
-43 HGNTLEWTKTLKEV
+43 HGNTLEWTKTLEEV
-57 VTNEEDVKECSLIG
+57 VTNKEDNNQCSIIG
-71 TNIKTSLLNAVL
+71 TNKKTTLLNAVL

-110 PVAINVSEKIG
+110 PVSINVAEKIG
-121 NTNGKKFLTSVVAGY
+121 NINGKKFLTSVVAGY
-136 EVSTRIG
+136 EVATRIG

-171 KLMNFNTKQM
+171 KLMDLSTDQM
-181 TNAIGI
+181 VHAIGI

-208 SGRAAQAGVLAAELS
+208 SGRAAQAGVLAAQLS

-233 VEANYGGF
+233 VEADYGGF

-248 NDFAR
+248 NDFNR
-253 STRNLFKEWECIN
+253 SIRNLYKEWECMN

-278 HSALDCLKNIMEK
+278 HTALDCLKNIMEK
-291 NNILAK
+291 NNISVK
-297 DIKNI
+297 NIKNI

-348 SKDKISSPE
+348 SKDKISNPE

-368 VDPKIEKLG
+368 VDPKIESLG
-377 HKFRHMASVEVVTKD
+377 HEFRHMASIELTTND
-392 NKKYSHTEKYRKG
+392 NKKFNHTEKYRKG

-411 TKEQILSKF
+411 TKDQIISKF
-420 KSLAAYALDDEKI
+420 KSLASYSYDETQVSKIKEKI
-433 EILRDKIESIELSN
+433 ENIELSN
-447 SVNSWLNT
+447 NIENLIN
-455 N
+455 

>member
-1 MSQNGATKT
+1 MNKDGATKS
-10 LAEFAAQ
+10 LAKFAAE
-17 LEYEKIP
+17 LEFNKIP
-24 NNILKYLKLLF
+24 ENILNYLKLLF
-35 LDGIGCCI
+35 LDGVGCCI
-43 HGNTLEWTKTLKEV
+43 HGNTLEWTKTLEEV
-57 VTNEEDVKECSLIG
+57 VTNKEDNNQCSIIG
-71 TNIKTSLLNAVL
+71 TNKKTTLLNAVL

-98 RESILHPNSIIV
+98 RESILHPNSIVV
-110 PVAINVSEKIG
+110 PVSINVAEKIG
-121 NTNGKKFLTSVVAGY
+121 NINGKKFLTSVVAGY
-136 EVSTRIG
+136 EVATRIG

-171 KLMNFNTKQM
+171 KLMDLNTDQM
-181 TNAIGI
+181 VHAIGI

-208 SGRAAQAGVLAAELS
+208 SGRAAQAGVLAAQLS

-233 VEANYGGF
+233 VEADYGGF

-248 NDFAR
+248 NDFNR
-253 STRNLFKEWECIN
+253 SIRNLYKEWECMN

-278 HSALDCLKNIMEK
+278 HTALDCLKNIMEK
-291 NNILAK
+291 NNISVK
-297 DIKNI
+297 NIKNI

-348 SKDKISSPE
+348 SKNKISNPE

-368 VDPKIEKLG
+368 VDPKIESLG
-377 HKFRHMASVEVVTKD
+377 HEFRHMASIELTTND
-392 NKKYSHTEKYRKG
+392 NKKFNHTEKYRKG

-411 TKEQILSKF
+411 TKDQIISKF
-420 KSLAAYALDDEKI
+420 KSLASYSYDKTQVSKIKEKI
-433 EILRDKIESIELSN
+433 ENIELSN
-447 SVNSWLNT
+447 NIENLIN
-455 N
+455 

>member
-1 MSQNGATKT
+1 MNEDGATKS
-10 LAEFAAQ
+10 LAKFAAE
-17 LEYEKIP
+17 LEFNKIP
-24 NNILKYLKLLF
+24 ENILNYLKLLF
-35 LDGIGCCI
+35 LDGVGCCI
-43 HGNTLEWTKTLKEV
+43 HGNTLEWTKTLEEV
-57 VTNEEDVKECSLIG
+57 VTNKEDNNQCSIIG
-71 TNIKTSLLNAVL
+71 THKKTTLLNAVL

-98 RESILHPNSIIV
+98 RESILHPNSIVV
-110 PVAINVSEKIG
+110 PVSINVAEKIG
-121 NTNGKKFLTSVVAGY
+121 NINGKKFLTSVVAGY
-136 EVSTRIG
+136 EVATRIG

-171 KLMNFNTKQM
+171 KLMDLSTDQM
-181 TNAIGI
+181 VHAIGI

-208 SGRAAQAGVLAAELS
+208 SGRAAQAGVLAAQLS

-233 VEANYGGF
+233 VEADYGGF

-248 NDFAR
+248 NDFNR
-253 STRNLFKEWECIN
+253 SIRNLYKEWECMN

-278 HSALDCLKNIMEK
+278 HTALDCLKNIMEK
-291 NNILAK
+291 NNISVK
-297 DIKNI
+297 NIKNI

-348 SKDKISSPE
+348 SKDKISNPE

-368 VDPKIEKLG
+368 VDPKIESLG
-377 HKFRHMASVEVVTKD
+377 HEFRHMASIELTTND
-392 NKKYSHTEKYRKG
+392 NKKFNHTEKYRKG

-411 TKEQILSKF
+411 TKDQIISKF
-420 KSLAAYALDDEKI
+420 KSLASYSYDETQVSKIKEKI
-433 EILRDKIESIELSN
+433 ENIELSN
-447 SVNSWLNT
+447 NIENLIN
-455 N
+455 

>member
-1 MSQNGATKT
+1 MNEDGATKS
-10 LAEFAAQ
+10 LAKFAAE
-17 LEYEKIP
+17 LEFNKIP
-24 NNILKYLKLLF
+24 KNILNYLKLLF
-35 LDGIGCCI
+35 LDGVGCCI
-43 HGNTLEWTKTLKEV
+43 HGNTLEWTKTLEEV
-57 VTNEEDVKECSLIG
+57 VTNKEDYSQCSIIG
-71 TNIKTSLLNAVL
+71 TNKKTTLLNAVL

-98 RESILHPNSIIV
+98 RESILHPNSIVV
-110 PVAINVSEKIG
+110 PVSINVAEKMG
-121 NTNGKKFLTSVVAGY
+121 NINGKKFLTSVVAGY
-136 EVSTRIG
+136 EVATRIG

-171 KLMNFNTKQM
+171 KLMDFSTDQM
-181 TNAIGI
+181 VHAIGI

-208 SGRAAQAGVLAAELS
+208 SGRAAQAGVLAAQLS

-233 VEANYGGF
+233 VEADYGGF

-248 NDFAR
+248 NDFNR
-253 STRNLFKEWECIN
+253 SIRNLHKEWECMN

-278 HSALDCLKNIMEK
+278 HTALDCLKNIMKK
-291 NNILAK
+291 NNISVK
-297 DIKNI
+297 NIKNI

-338 LEGELFVNQF
+338 IEGELFVNQF
-348 SKDKISSPE
+348 SKDKISNPE

-368 VDPKIEKLG
+368 VDPKIESLG
-377 HKFRHMASVEVVTKD
+377 HEFRHMASIELTTND
-392 NKKYSHTEKYRKG
+392 NKKFNHTEKYRKG

-411 TKEQILSKF
+411 TKDQIISKF
-420 KSLAAYALDDEKI
+420 NSLASYSYDETQINKIKEKI
-433 EILRDKIESIELSN
+433 ENIELSN
-447 SVNSWLNT
+447 NIENLIN
-455 N
+455 

>member
-1 MSQNGATKT
+1 MNEDGATKS
-10 LAEFAAQ
+10 LAKFAAE
-17 LEYEKIP
+17 LEFNTIP
-24 NNILKYLKLLF
+24 ENILNYLKLLF
-35 LDGIGCCI
+35 LDGVGCCI
-43 HGNTLEWTKTLKEV
+43 HGNTLEWTKTLEEV
-57 VTNEEDVKECSLIG
+57 VTNKEDYNQCSIIG
-71 TNIKTSLLNAVL
+71 TNKKTTLLNAVL

-98 RESILHPNSIIV
+98 RESILHPNSIVV
-110 PVAINVSEKIG
+110 PVSINVAEKIG
-121 NTNGKKFLTSVVAGY
+121 NINGKKFLTSVVAGY
-136 EVSTRIG
+136 EVATRIG

-171 KLMNFNTKQM
+171 KLMDFSTDQM
-181 TNAIGI
+181 VHAIGI

-208 SGRAAQAGVLAAELS
+208 SGRAAQAGVLAAQLS

-233 VEANYGGF
+233 IEADYGGF

-248 NDFAR
+248 NDFNR
-253 STRNLFKEWECIN
+253 SIRNLYKEWECMN

-278 HSALDCLKNIMEK
+278 HTALDCLKNIMEK
-291 NNILAK
+291 NNISVK
-297 DIKNI
+297 NIKNI

-348 SKDKISSPE
+348 SKDKISNPE

-368 VDPKIEKLG
+368 VDPKIESLG
-377 HKFRHMASVEVVTKD
+377 HEFRHMASIELTTND
-392 NKKYSHTEKYRKG
+392 NKRFNHTEKYRKG

-411 TKEQILSKF
+411 TKDQIISKF
-420 KSLAAYALDDEKI
+420 KSLASYSYDETQVSKIKEKI
-433 EILRDKIESIELSN
+433 ENIELSN
-447 SVNSWLNT
+447 NIENLIN
-455 N
+455 

>member
-1 MSQNGATKT
+1 MNKDGATKS
-10 LAEFAAQ
+10 LAKFAAE
-17 LEYEKIP
+17 LEFNKIP
-24 NNILKYLKLLF
+24 ENILNYLKLLF
-35 LDGIGCCI
+35 LDGVGCCI
-43 HGNTLEWTKTLKEV
+43 HGNTLEWTKTLEEV
-57 VTNEEDVKECSLIG
+57 VTNKEDNNQCSIIG
-71 TNIKTSLLNAVL
+71 TNKKTTLLNAVL

-98 RESILHPNSIIV
+98 RESILHPNSIVV
-110 PVAINVSEKIG
+110 PVSINVAEKIG
-121 NTNGKKFLTSVVAGY
+121 NINGKKFLTSVVAGY
-136 EVSTRIG
+136 EVATRIG

-171 KLMNFNTKQM
+171 KLMDLNTDQM
-181 TNAIGI
+181 VHAIGI

-208 SGRAAQAGVLAAELS
+208 SGRAAQAGVLAAQLS

-233 VEANYGGF
+233 VEADYGGF

-248 NDFAR
+248 NDFNR
-253 STRNLFKEWECIN
+253 SIRNLYKEWECMN

-278 HSALDCLKNIMEK
+278 HTALDCLKNIMEK
-291 NNILAK
+291 NNISVK
-297 DIKNI
+297 NIKNI

-348 SKDKISSPE
+348 SKNKISNPE

-368 VDPKIEKLG
+368 VDPKIESLG
-377 HKFRHMASVEVVTKD
+377 HEFRHMASIELTTND
-392 NKKYSHTEKYRKG
+392 NKKFNHTEKYRKG

-411 TKEQILSKF
+411 TKDQIISKF
-420 KSLAAYALDDEKI
+420 KSLASYSYDKTQVSKIKEKI
-433 EILRDKIESIELSN
+433 ENIELSN
-447 SVNSWLNT
+447 NIGNLIN
-455 N
+455 

>member
-1 MSQNGATKT
+1 MNEDGATKS
-10 LAEFAAQ
+10 LAKFAAE
-17 LEYEKIP
+17 LEFNKIP
-24 NNILKYLKLLF
+24 KNILNYLKLLF
-35 LDGIGCCI
+35 LDGVGCCI
-43 HGNTLEWTKTLKEV
+43 HGNTLEWTKTLEEV
-57 VTNEEDVKECSLIG
+57 VTNKEDNNQCSIIG
-71 TNIKTSLLNAVL
+71 THKKTTLLNAVL
-83 INSTAGHGFESDDIH
+83 VNSTAGHGFESDDIH
-98 RESILHPNSIIV
+98 RESILHPNSIVV
-110 PVAINVSEKIG
+110 PVSINVAEKIG
-121 NTNGKKFLTSVVAGY
+121 KINGKKFLTSVVAGY
-136 EVSTRIG
+136 EVATRIG

-171 KLMNFNTKQM
+171 KLMDFSTDQM
-181 TNAIGI
+181 VHAIGI

-208 SGRAAQAGVLAAELS
+208 SGRAAQAGVLAAQLS

-233 VEANYGGF
+233 VEADYGGF

-248 NDFAR
+248 NDFNR
-253 STRNLFKEWECIN
+253 SIRNLYKEWECMN

-278 HSALDCLKNIMEK
+278 HTALDCLKNIMEK
-291 NNILAK
+291 NNISVK
-297 DIKNI
+297 NIKNI

-348 SKDKISSPE
+348 SKDKISNPE

-368 VDPKIEKLG
+368 VDPKIESLG
-377 HKFRHMASVEVVTKD
+377 HEFRHMATVELTTND
-392 NKKYSHTEKYRKG
+392 NKKFNHTEKYRKG

-411 TKEQILSKF
+411 TKDQIISKF
-420 KSLAAYALDDEKI
+420 KSLASYSYDETQVSKIKEKI
-433 EILRDKIESIELSN
+433 ENIELSN
-447 SVNSWLNT
+447 NIENLIN
-455 N
+455 

>member
-1 MSQNGATKT
+1 MNEDGATKS
-10 LAEFAAQ
+10 LAKFAAE
-17 LEYEKIP
+17 LEFNKIP
-24 NNILKYLKLLF
+24 ENILNYLKLLF
-35 LDGIGCCI
+35 LDGVGCCI
-43 HGNTLEWTKTLKEV
+43 HGNTLEWTKTLEEV
-57 VTNEEDVKECSLIG
+57 VTNKEDNNQCSIIG
-71 TNIKTSLLNAVL
+71 THKKTTLLNAVL

-98 RESILHPNSIIV
+98 RESILHPNSIVV
-110 PVAINVSEKIG
+110 PVSINVAEKIG
-121 NTNGKKFLTSVVAGY
+121 NINGKKFLTSVVAGY
-136 EVSTRIG
+136 EVATRIG

-171 KLMNFNTKQM
+171 KLMDLNTDQM
-181 TNAIGI
+181 VHAIGI

-208 SGRAAQAGVLAAELS
+208 SGRAAQAGVLAAQLS

-233 VEANYGGF
+233 VEADYGGF

-248 NDFAR
+248 NDFNR
-253 STRNLFKEWECIN
+253 SIRNLYKEWECMN

-278 HSALDCLKNIMEK
+278 HTALDCLKNIMEK
-291 NNILAK
+291 NNISVK
-297 DIKNI
+297 NIKNI

-348 SKDKISSPE
+348 SKNKISNPE

-368 VDPKIEKLG
+368 VDPKIESLG
-377 HKFRHMASVEVVTKD
+377 HEFRHMASIELTTND
-392 NKKYSHTEKYRKG
+392 NKKFNHTEKYRKG

-411 TKEQILSKF
+411 TKDQIISKF
-420 KSLAAYALDDEKI
+420 KSLASYSYDKTQVSKIKEKI
-433 EILRDKIESIELSN
+433 ENIELSN
-447 SVNSWLNT
+447 NIENLIN
-455 N
+455 